1 MTSAP
6 GMRAANAKHRKRKNR
21 EKERLKG
28 KEERLVGLVYEKK
41 GDKKVSLNGADVKV
55 EMALFWFKRERTI
68 QVYEIIIQTLI
79 YTYCMF
85 VCELTRI
92 KTYSHTDRQIN
103 KTRRKAVIGTDIVK
117 LTDRQKDKA
126 DRQTRQDMQTERK
139 TQIQTVKQD
148 IQKDSNGY
156 RQSNILTD
164 RQTRHT

>member
-1 MTSAP
+1 
-6 GMRAANAKHRKRKNR
+6 
-21 EKERLKG
+21 
-28 KEERLVGLVYEKK
+28 
-41 GDKKVSLNGADVKV
+41 
-55 EMALFWFKRERTI
+55 
-68 QVYEIIIQTLI
+68 
-79 YTYCMF
+79 MF

-164 RQTRHT
+164 RQSKHAERKKEKPTYGHTNRQTDKTYIKAVIGIDSQTCPQKDRQDIHTDKT